1 MYLISINQ
9 LLLSFYLTMS
19 CLLAKFFS
27 MLLSATWFTTRRW
40 FSSGTHISSTNKTD
54 RHDMTVIL
62 MKITLN
68 TINLNLNLLT
78 LWFLSL
84 LVASK
89 ISFKEIIWSSTV
101 QYFILFSIPFNLFHI
116 SDYQG
121 GNQNPYIEDN
131 RQHNGQTKKYKRT
144 NNDLQNIHIKLTQV
158 LRKGK
163 QFIIH

>member
-1 MYLISINQ
+1 MTSTNVPKFILFTVDVHTDFFGGLSRYQLASCILYLISINQ
-9 LLLSFYLTMS
+9 LLLSFDLTMS

-27 MLLSATWFTTRRW
+27 MLLSATWFATGRW

-54 RHDMTVIL
+54 RHDITVIL
-62 MKITLN
+62 LKITLN

-89 ISFKEIIWSSTV
+89 ISFKEIIWSSSV
-101 QYFILFSIPFNLFHI
+101 KYFVLFSIPFNLFHI

-121 GNQNPYIEDN
+121 GNQNPYIEEE
-131 RQHNGQTKKYKRT
+131 QTT
-144 NNDLQNIHIKLTQV
+144 
-158 LRKGK
+158 
-163 QFIIH
+163 

>member
-1 MYLISINQ
+1 
-9 LLLSFYLTMS
+9 
-19 CLLAKFFS
+19 
-27 MLLSATWFTTRRW
+27 
-40 FSSGTHISSTNKTD
+40 
-54 RHDMTVIL
+54 MTVIL

-68 TINLNLNLLT
+68 IINLNLNLLT

-84 LVASK
+84 LVVSK

-158 LRKGK
+158 LRKSK
-163 QFIIH
+163 QFIIHQWNPSCVSSYKPVSPYDKWNMFVVICDRDIP